1 MKTCDETTIPTTVS
15 MTTTPPTTIPFGCQ
29 GDDGNVYRPGEKIS
43 EGFDETSNW
52 CYGSYCSQDGNI
64 IQWDNFN
71 CKTTPPTTV
80 PMTTTPP
87 TTIPME

>member
-1 MKTCDETTIPTTVS
+1 MKTCDETTTPTTVP
-15 MTTTPPTTIPFGCQ
+15 MTTTPPITIPFGCQ
-29 GDDGNVYRPGEKIS
+29 GDNGKVYGPGEKIS

-52 CYGSYCSQDGNI
+52 CYGSYCSHDGNI